1 MKELW
6 DFYENMNELVYVA
19 DMDTYELVYMN
30 RKAREAHDIPSIE
43 TLSGQLCYKVL
54 QGCSSPCAMC
64 TNNKLTPGE
73 FYEWKYYNPRLGK
86 TYALKDTML
95 LKDGKR
101 YRMELTIDI
110 STQEQQKQAIKDFT
124 TNEALVNEGLRQA
137 LSADTPEMS
146 LEVLMQYLGQAL
158 ECDRVYIFEERP
170 GQVFDNT
177 YEWCKE
183 GVIPQKE
190 NLQAVP
196 FEAVEIWYRS
206 FNENQSV
213 IIKDL
218 EQVKETDPLQ
228 YEYLAPQDIHTLVV
242 SPLFF
247 HKEIIGFYGVDN
259 PPPEHLNHISVMFQ
273 VLGHFFSSILKRRD
287 LVKRLE
293 NLSYYD
299 QLTGAKNRH
308 GMDEFI
314 ANVQADQSLAVIYCD
329 VLGLKKINDSKGHQ
343 AGDTLLIHAYECLL
357 KHFPSDSIFRV
368 GGDEFIVLYSGIS
381 EEDMLNRIQDLR
393 DDMPLFNVAMSL
405 GYIWQEK
412 CNGHINDW
420 IRVADN
426 LMYEEKRKYY
436 AAHPDTIYTK

>member
-43 TLSGQLCYKVL
+43 ALSGQLCYKVL

-64 TNNKLTPGE
+64 TNHKLSPGE
-73 FYEWKYYNPRLGK
+73 FYEWKYYNPRLGR

-95 LKDGKR
+95 IKNGKR

-110 STQEQQKQAIKDFT
+110 SAQEQQKQTIEDFT
-124 TNEALVNEGLRQA
+124 ANEALVNEGLRLA

-146 LEVLMQYLGQAL
+146 LEVLMQYLGQTL

-170 GQVFDNT
+170 NHVFDNT
-177 YEWCKE
+177 YEWCRE
-183 GVIPQKE
+183 GVVPQKE

-196 FEAVEIWYRS
+196 FEAVEIWYHS
-206 FNENQSV
+206 FHENQSV

-218 EQVKETDPLQ
+218 EKIKETDPLQ
-228 YEYLAPQDIHTLVV
+228 YEYLEPQDIHSLVV

-259 PPPEHLNHISVMFQ
+259 PPPEHLNHISVMSQ

-293 NLSYYD
+293 ILSYYD

-314 ANVQADQSLAVIYCD
+314 ATVQAHKSLAVIYCD

-357 KHFPSDSIFRV
+357 KNFPADSIFRV

-381 EEDMLNRIQDLR
+381 EEDMLVRIQSLR
-393 DDMPLFNVAMSL
+393 DDMPLFDISMSV
-405 GYIWQEK
+405 GYVWQEK

-426 LMYEEKRKYY
+426 LMYEDKRKYY
-436 AAHPDTIYTK
+436 AAHTDTTYTK